1 MSMCICVY
9 FSRVSFVIVAADVSA
24 AVNVGTVVFVVVVV
38 IVVVLEHATKVY
50 VAVKSYHSL
59 RLCPIPRWH
68 GYPSLPN
75 FV

>member
-1 MSMCICVY
+1 MYVCICVY

-24 AVNVGTVVFVVVVV
+24 AVNVGTVVFVVVV
-38 IVVVLEHATKVY
+38 IVDVLEHATKVY
-50 VAVKSYHSL
+50 VAVKSYNSL
-59 RLCPIPRWH
+59 RSCPIPRWH